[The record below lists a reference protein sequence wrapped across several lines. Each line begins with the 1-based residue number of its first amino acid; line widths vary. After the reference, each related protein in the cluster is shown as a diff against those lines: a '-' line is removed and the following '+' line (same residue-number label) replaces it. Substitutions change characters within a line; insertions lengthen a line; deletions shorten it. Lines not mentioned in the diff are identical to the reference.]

1 MLYNFSGFTKN
12 DVNLVKIKYFDFTFP
27 KSLFVILLRLVSK
40 KKKIVHNVIQLKASG
55 LPKHVWLF
63 NGQTPRIEWV
73 KNVLK
78 LLNFLVGKLPVISKV
93 CFQKAL
99 YFIMT
104 FFSFETFNLNSFF
117 AFSYALTLIWDPTQ
131 QTQRRCYNVVT
142 TLSDW

>member
-40 KKKIVHNVIQLKASG
+40 KKIVHNVIQLKASG
-55 LPKHVWLF
+55 LPKCVWLF
-63 NGQTPRIEWV
+63 SGQTPRIEWV

-78 LLNFLVGKLPVISKV
+78 LLNVLVGKLPVISKV

-99 YFIMT
+99 YFIMR
-104 FFSFETFNLNSFF
+104 FFSFKIFNLNSFSP
-117 AFSYALTLIWDPTQ
+117 FSCALTLISDPTQ

-142 TLSDW
+142 TLSNW